1 MSVKVVSIKCSV
13 CGASLENYHG
23 QKEVKCE
30 YCGNIQLVEPDV
42 QQTVEIAKPR
52 AGLILIIVLIMGLG
66 GGFASFYLQAPK
78 SQQSSA
84 VADSL
89 NIRKKAT
96 AKDSINR
103 PMKKVSSGD
112 PLTK

>member
-42 QQTVEIAKPR
+42 QQTVEITKPR
-52 AGLILIIVLIMGLG
+52 PGLILIIVLVMGLG

-89 NIRKKAT
+89 NIWKKAL
-96 AKDSINR
+96 AKDSINK
-103 PMKKVSSGD
+103 PVEKTTNGD
-112 PLTK
+112 PLGK